1 MDICLK
7 TCMYEYNS
15 GILEESHLDAGLNN
29 LGFDCQL
36 FNGPCLNLFEY
47 MSKHKVDILVASDV
61 GVSPDRFKCF
71 LEIIYNNFCKNILVL
86 SNDNI
91 KLIDDVVC
99 LNINDASNLD
109 LKLSMSLLDLKRKIE
124 DAPNRNLYKLRTKI
138 YNLLY
143 SFMFSS
149 RHDGFKYYA
158 EAVMRSYLQF
168 PYEISIMDLYKEIA
182 EKYNK
187 STCAVEKGMRTAL
200 MYAYNRLKGQPV
212 TEENI
217 KLKNILTYDMTNKK
231 AIGMM
236 VSWLTLN
243 KDKEENEETNLVSNI
258 YQ

>member
-1 MDICLK
+1 MDISLK

-15 GILEESHLDAGLNN
+15 GIIEKSCLDSGLNN
-29 LGFDCQL
+29 LGFDCSF

-47 MSKHKVDILVASDV
+47 MSKHKVDILVASDE
-61 GVSPDRFKCF
+61 GVNKERFKCF
-71 LEIIYNNFCKNILVL
+71 LEIIYNNYCKNIIILTKDDVKPL
-86 SNDNI
+86 E
-91 KLIDDVVC
+91 DVVC
-99 LNINDASNLD
+99 VNLKDCSNLD

-124 DAPNRNLYKLRTKI
+124 EAPNRNIYTLKTKV

-158 EAVMRSYLQF
+158 DAVMRAYLQF

-182 EKYNK
+182 DKYNK

-200 MYAYNRLKGQPV
+200 MYAYNRLKIQP
-212 TEENI
+212 TNTENI

-231 AIGMM
+231 AISMM
-236 VSWLTLN
+236 VSWLTLKN
-243 KDKEENEETNLVSNI
+243 NEEKNEDSILLSSV